1 MSFGDIVQLLFL
13 IFVIIIFGRFVSII
27 FYRLFSFILLR
38 VLIGGV
44 LILAFFITAFGNYKW
59 EIAVAILLFAS
70 EYLKHLYLYQKDF
83 KYNILDTIKFLLG
96 ITAKAGMGLIH
107 IPSGVKNAKQKL
119 QEERQD
125 FENEKQAFESEKRK
139 QDEEWEKIKK
149 AWEEL
154 IREREQSEN
163 AGSSQKDYSK
173 NENYNRA
180 KEKTEQKSR
189 TESKQETGR
198 YFSEWAKF
206 DLKDYSKNDA
216 YDVLGVKKGTSKEE
230 IKKAYR
236 KLATQFHPD
245 KFHSEQNIEKLKEA
259 GEVAKLINWA
269 KEVVDRGV

>member
-1 MSFGDIVQLLFL
+1 MSFGEIVQLLFL
-13 IFVIIIFGRFVSII
+13 IFVVILFGRFVSIF
-27 FYRLFSFILLR
+27 FYRFFSFILLR
-38 VLIGGV
+38 ILIGGG
-44 LILAFFITAFGNYKW
+44 LILASIIILTGNYKW
-59 EIAVAILLFAS
+59 ELAIATLMLAS
-70 EYLKHLYLYQKDF
+70 EHIKHLYLYQKDF

-96 ITAKAGMGLIH
+96 MTAKAGMGLIH
-107 IPSGVKNAKQKL
+107 IPSGVRNAKQKL

-139 QDEEWEKIKK
+139 QDEEWKKIKK

-206 DLKDYSKNDA
+206 DIDDFTKNDA

-230 IKKAYR
+230 VKKVYR
-236 KLATQFHPD
+236 KLSMQFHPD
-245 KFHSEQNIEKLKEA
+245 RYHNEQNLEKLKEA
-259 GEVAKLINWA
+259 GEIAKLINWA
-269 KEVVDRGV
+269 KEVVDKG